1 MPKAI
6 LGSRRSTMEI
16 VQDILSVCDNGGAK
30 KTAIMYQSSLSYDQL
45 RRYLALLSEQD
56 LIHKNQ
62 EGRYQVTSAGQKTL
76 RQMSSVIRS
85 LRD

>member
-1 MPKAI
+1 MARAI

-45 RRYLALLSEQD
+45 RRYLSLLSEQD
-56 LIHKNQ
+56 LIYKNE
-62 EGRYQVTSAGQKTL
+62 EGHFQVTPTGQRTL
-76 RQMSSVIRS
+76 RQMSSVMRT
-85 LRD
+85 LRE